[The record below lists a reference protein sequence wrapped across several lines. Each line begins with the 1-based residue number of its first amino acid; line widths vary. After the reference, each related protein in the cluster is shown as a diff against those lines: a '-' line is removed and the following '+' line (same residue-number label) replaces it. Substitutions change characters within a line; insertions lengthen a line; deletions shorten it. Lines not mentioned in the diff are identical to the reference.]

1 MPSNFNDTYIWGNKE
16 RGSSRVPSEP
26 SRGALWSPL
35 GALSEPSRG
44 PSEPSRGPSEP
55 SRGPSR
61 GCISPEP
68 SPLGYATGGTLI
80 YQSV

>member
-44 PSEPSRGPSEP
+44 PSEPSRGPS
-55 SRGPSR
+55 R

-68 SPLGYATGGTLI
+68 SPLDYATGGTLI